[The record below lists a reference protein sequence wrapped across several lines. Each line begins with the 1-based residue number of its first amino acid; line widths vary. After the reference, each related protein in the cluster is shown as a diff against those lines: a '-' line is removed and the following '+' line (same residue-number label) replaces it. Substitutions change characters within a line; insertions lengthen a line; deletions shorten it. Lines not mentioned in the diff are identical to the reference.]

1 MDSQPR
7 RRILVPVNN
16 TIGEAQLARAAALDA
31 DILLLRVLP
40 RVGAAAEASARAYL
54 DTLVAYL
61 ATQGVSAEPLVR
73 VGRVA
78 ACVLEV
84 ARSEPFAAIVLGVTH
99 RPRALRSVIGSTSQ
113 AIVRGAPCPVILVDR
128 ADVGPRRALLSFAE
142 AAELA
147 GPLSRRLPRV
157 ATVETSRIVG
167 SVGRANELAS
177 DCRPHR
183 WARRKADEQRLKAIR
198 SALERGE
205 ILPPVELYKL
215 GYGFYVLDGHHRV
228 AAAHLLDQPEIDA
241 YVVDHVPTAP
251 YRAA

>member
-1 MDSQPR
+1 MDSQP
-7 RRILVPVNN
+7 RRILVPVNR

-31 DILLLRVLP
+31 DIVLLRVLP
-40 RVGAAAEASARAYL
+40 RAGAAVEASARAYL
-54 DTLVAYL
+54 DTLVAYF
-61 ATQGVSAEPLVR
+61 AAQGRAAEARVA

-78 ACVLEV
+78 AVVLETV
-84 ARSEPFAAIVLGVTH
+84 RLEPFSAIVLGVTH
-99 RPRALRSVIGSTSQ
+99 RPRALRSVIGSTSE
-113 AIVRGAPCPVILVDR
+113 AIVRRAPCPVILVER
-128 ADVGPRRALLSFAE
+128 ADLGPKRALLSFAE

-157 ATVETSRIVG
+157 ETVETSRIVG

-177 DCRPHR
+177 DFRPHR
-183 WARRKADEQRLKAIR
+183 WARRKGDEQRLKRIR
-198 SALERGE
+198 TALERGE

-228 AAAHLLDQPEIDA
+228 AAAHLLKQPELDA
-241 YVVDHVPTAP
+241 YVVDHVPSAP